1 MKILHLTGNLF
12 NLFQFW
18 NWVQLFRNKSS
29 TILDG
34 IEYFCTNDWLF
45 RNEFLESLT
54 YQDSFSMCSGIF
66 LQTGIP
72 VKSCPVKLINQ
83 RKIYLPKNNS
93 VKKSYVKQRVKS
105 EYKIIC
111 RGRWLNVGVEKKISI
126 NYY

>member
-1 MKILHLTGNLF
+1 
-12 NLFQFW
+12 
-18 NWVQLFRNKSS
+18 
-29 TILDG
+29 
-34 IEYFCTNDWLF
+34 
-45 RNEFLESLT
+45 
-54 YQDSFSMCSGIF
+54 MCSGIF

-111 RGRWLNVGVEKKISI
+111 RGR
-126 NYY
+126 